1 MQVFFLFGEE
11 YQSFA
16 SFIHGEEVQS
26 FPLFE
31 KETALSFSSGTD
43 ASVVCNNGVLF
54 ETKRTEEDLMVPLF
68 VLRLPFSD
76 ESHILNER
84 SHRNEQRSGK
94 IVSSYS
100 TEKSSVKRLR
110 SFLFE
115 NAKTK
120 SL

>member
-1 MQVFFLFGEE
+1 MLPSINLITNELLSGRKQTAQLKFGKFFLFGELEE
-11 YQSFA
+11 YQSF
-16 SFIHGEEVQS
+16 
-26 FPLFE
+26 PPFE

-54 ETKRTEEDLMVPLF
+54 ETKSTEEDLMVPLF

-100 TEKSSVKRLR
+100 TEKSSVKRL
-110 SFLFE
+110 
-115 NAKTK
+115 
-120 SL
+120 